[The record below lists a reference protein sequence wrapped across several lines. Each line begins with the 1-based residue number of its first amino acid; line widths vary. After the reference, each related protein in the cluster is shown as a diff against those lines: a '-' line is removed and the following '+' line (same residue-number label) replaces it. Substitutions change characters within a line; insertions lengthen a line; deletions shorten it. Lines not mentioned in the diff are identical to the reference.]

1 MSPPQFRT
9 RRKDGT
15 FQLYEFE
22 YRPRGRGLDGSYLRP
37 YLLFVQYWGIYELVQ
52 ARSSLQLTLSSCSG
66 EVIISLLARILPEF
80 INWGQITFDYL
91 PLSPR
96 RAAPTSHPPN
106 DSGPAL
112 CRPPIGRARVHF
124 VMETR
129 GSARPAS
136 GAASPRRYEYAAHF
150 VGSKLAAPAARG
162 TFQMCNLKF

>member
-37 YLLFVQYWGIYELVQ
+37 YLLFVQYWGVNELVQ

-80 INWGQITFDYL
+80 INWG
-91 PLSPR
+91 R
-96 RAAPTSHPPN
+96 KR
-106 DSGPAL
+106 G
-112 CRPPIGRARVHF
+112 GR
-124 VMETR
+124 
-129 GSARPAS
+129 GKPAS
-136 GAASPRRYEYAAHF
+136 RAQPLLTNKR
-150 VGSKLAAPAARG
+150 
-162 TFQMCNLKF
+162 